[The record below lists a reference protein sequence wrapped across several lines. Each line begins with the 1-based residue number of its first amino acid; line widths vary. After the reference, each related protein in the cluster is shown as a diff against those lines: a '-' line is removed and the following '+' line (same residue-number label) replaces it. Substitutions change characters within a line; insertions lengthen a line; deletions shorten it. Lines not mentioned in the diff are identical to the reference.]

1 VQELATNAAKYGA
14 LSSPKGTVEVC
25 WAYHGTNHMI
35 FRWTETGG
43 PLVAAPTRRGFGT
56 KFIQEALAADTGWKV
71 DVQYLPQGVHCTFVI
86 AL

>member
-1 VQELATNAAKYGA
+1 MPLNMARFPARMGRLRFAGPN
-14 LSSPKGTVEVC
+14 
-25 WAYHGTNHMI
+25 HGTNHMI
-35 FRWTETGG
+35 FRWTEIGG